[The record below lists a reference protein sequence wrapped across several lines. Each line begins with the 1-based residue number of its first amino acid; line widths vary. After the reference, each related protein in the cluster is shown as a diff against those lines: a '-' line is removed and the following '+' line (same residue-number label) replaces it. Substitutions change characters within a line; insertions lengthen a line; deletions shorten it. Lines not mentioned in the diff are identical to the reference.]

1 MVRLTLSVSFVIM
14 IFIHIIKFESA
25 PSRAEEHAL
34 FRSVA
39 SAYAYSYLVQIL
51 SLSLIAFGVSYKV
64 LLKIEYTE
72 AKHDTAS
79 RFLAEAPKVTP
90 ETAATLFSGGLTATL
105 IALELLTLTVS
116 NSKFTLLCVHS
127 RTISY
132 RFPQNSMVDLRRLGG
147 TCMNRQETVS
157 LSTGLLF

>member
-1 MVRLTLSVSFVIM
+1 M
-14 IFIHIIKFESA
+14 IFIQIITFESA

-39 SAYAYSYLVQIL
+39 SSYAYTFVIQIL

-64 LLKIEYTE
+64 LLQNVFAASGE
-72 AKHDTAS
+72 AVEGHVDAAS
-79 RFLAEAPKVTP
+79 RFLAGARVVTP

-116 NSKFTLLCVHS
+116 NSKFTLLCVHPH
-127 RTISY
+127 TISY
-132 RFPQNSMVDLRRLGG
+132 RFRQTAWWILEGLG
-147 TCMNRQETVS
+147 ELV
-157 LSTGLLF
+157 

>member
-1 MVRLTLSVSFVIM
+1 MVRRIPSVSFVIM
-14 IFIHIIKFESA
+14 IFIQIITFESA

-39 SAYAYSYLVQIL
+39 SSYAYTFVIQIL

-64 LLKIEYTE
+64 LLRNIAAAAGE
-72 AKHDTAS
+72 AVEGHDDAAS
-79 RFLAEAPKVTP
+79 RFLSGANHVVTP

-116 NSKFTLLCVHS
+116 NSKFTLLCVHPH
-127 RTISY
+127 TISY
-132 RFPQNSMVDLRRLGG
+132 RFRQTAWWISEGLG
-147 TCMNRQETVS
+147 ELV
-157 LSTGLLF
+157 